1 MATGKKVTE
10 EVDNF
15 PDIIEFIRSK
25 VLGAHVFDTLEYR
38 YSEIG
43 WFLLV
48 ALDKEDKEKD

>member
-1 MATGKKVTE
+1 MEIHKITVL
-10 EVDNF
+10 DNCSQ
-15 PDIIEFIRSK
+15 IFIRSK